1 MECCKKWYDTLK
13 KRANIKDFVINSP
26 KLWFTNSN
34 SGNIYRTAKSSRGAT

>member
-13 KRANIKDFVINSP
+13 KSKCKDFVINSP

-34 SGNIYRTAKSSRGAT
+34 SGNISRTAKSSRGAT